1 LKYAFSPSNQEGGF
15 KMNILLAV
23 DGSEHAQAALDLLK
37 SLPLPIQS
45 TVTIIAVADAPNS
58 RNYDTKAQVLEKAYE
73 QLKSPSLAIKSTLLH
88 GHPAH
93 EIVQFADANKPDLIM
108 MGAKGLRATFGI
120 LLGGVAQQVV
130 EHADWPVLVTRAPHH
145 GLNRILLVLDGST
158 CSQNALAYLV
168 QFPIPVEAQ
177 VILMHVL
184 PPTAS
189 EQEIM
194 TATWAAGTEGIM
206 IRPTFREELELAQ
219 KEEEEHCETLL
230 TQALEK
236 CKEKYLNVSSVV
248 KRGDAATEI
257 LKYHFENPVDLIVA
271 GSRGLSAI
279 SGWLLGSVSRKIV
292 HYAGCSVLIVKGEHC
307 KA

>member
-1 LKYAFSPSNQEGGF
+1 
-15 KMNILLAV
+15 MNIILAV

-37 SLPLPIQS
+37 SLPLPIGS
-45 TVTIIAVADAPNS
+45 TITTIAVADAPDS
-58 RNYDTKAQVLEKAYE
+58 HHHFTQVQVLEKACE
-73 QLKSPSLAIKSTLLH
+73 QLMSLSLEIKSTLLH

-93 EIVQFADANKPDLIM
+93 EIVKFSDANKPDLIM

-130 EHADWPVLVTRAPHH
+130 EHANWPVLVTRAPHH
-145 GLNRILLVLDGST
+145 GLNRILLVLDGSP
-158 CSQNALAYLV
+158 CSQNALAYLI

-177 VILMHVL
+177 IIIMHVL
-184 PPTAS
+184 PPTAT

-194 TATWAAGTEGIM
+194 TATWAAGAEGIM
-206 IRPTFREELELAQ
+206 IRPNFREELELAQ
-219 KEEEEHCETLL
+219 KEEEVRCETLL
-230 TQALEK
+230 AQALVK

-248 KRGDAATEI
+248 NRGDAATEI
-257 LKYHFENPVDLIVA
+257 LKYHVENPVDLIVA

-279 SGWLLGSVSRKIV
+279 SGWLMGSVSRKIV